1 MVHRT
6 YTHDIEAQYR
16 DLDPRWHVN
25 HVVYAAYVEQAKG
38 RFFDDVLGV
47 SLVEAPTVVR
57 ALEVEYRKPVD
68 PGDIVRVALGPVA
81 VGESSLRIEYE
92 LSVEGE
98 VVATARTTS
107 VYLDGDGRPERVPEA
122 WRERLALYLDS
133 ADDTED
139 SAGGTGDD
147 PSVL

>member
-1 MVHRT
+1 MSHRT
-6 YTHDIEAQYR
+6 YTHDVEVQYR

-38 RFFDDVLGV
+38 RFFEDVLGV

-57 ALEVEYRKPVD
+57 ALEVEYLEPVD
-68 PGDIVRVALGPVA
+68 PGETVRVALGPIA

-107 VYLDGDGRPERVPEA
+107 VHLGEDGRPERVPEA
-122 WRERLALYLDS
+122 WRERLAPYGDS
-133 ADDTED
+133 ADET
-139 SAGGTGDD
+139 GG
-147 PSVL
+147 